1 MWSSAGMAAPLIAG
15 GRAGSHT
22 PTPASTGQVC
32 ALRSASKQGA
42 LSRGRSRL
50 TARPPRCAAGND
62 TDLAVG
68 EFEIES
74 CAGGDR
80 GGLGQAAR
88 DSVANHDI
96 AARPHAFVA
105 L

>member
-1 MWSSAGMAAPLIAG
+1 MWSCAGMAAPLLPG
-15 GRAGSHT
+15 GRGGSHA

-50 TARPPRCAAGND
+50 TARPARRAAGND
-62 TDLAVG
+62 TDLAVV

-80 GGLGQAAR
+80 GGLGDDAR

-96 AARPHAFVA
+96 AARQHAFVA